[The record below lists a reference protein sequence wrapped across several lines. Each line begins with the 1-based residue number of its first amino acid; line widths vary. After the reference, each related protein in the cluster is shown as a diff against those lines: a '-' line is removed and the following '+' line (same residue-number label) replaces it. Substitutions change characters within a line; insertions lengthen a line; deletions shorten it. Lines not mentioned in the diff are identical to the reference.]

1 MSEDEKC
8 EVKKS
13 EEWEEYNSEADKIKN
28 KKKIRREKREEI
40 TKRKRRIELNE
51 DIKYEACDHIYL
63 DCLAAYAAWIHA

>member
-1 MSEDEKC
+1 MRRVYIC
-8 EVKKS
+8 
-13 EEWEEYNSEADKIKN
+13 SEADKIKN